1 MGTISRWRTP
11 VDREEIEEM
20 MWALADIRVD
30 VGVIRRYL
38 LEDDDEEEEEG
49 PEDDA

>member
-1 MGTISRWRTP
+1 MGSVAEGV
-11 VDREEIEEM
+11 VDRGEIEEM

-30 VGVIRRYL
+30 VGIILSYL
-38 LEDDDEEEEEG
+38 LEDDGEEEEEE